1 MASVFAGGN
10 QSPLIKLALGKGK
23 KAKALFAVEPLADI
37 VAELKKLPR
46 DISTKYQLRALRKA
60 AKPGQEALRK
70 NVAALGQV
78 TGNLL
83 ASVSKKEKEYDNN
96 KANLPVG
103 VIIVGFR
110 RPVNSKSQRG
120 AAPAFEGGGVLK
132 GPNRGYHSHMVE
144 YGTKSKTPG
153 IKTARVKRKRVIFG
167 GRIRTSA
174 ESVKRISGA
183 SRRIMSSGFSKDGGA
198 DQRKGKRRYFT
209 GRGQYPVDFIATGT
223 VRGTPARRPLTR
235 AFQSTQSQMQS
246 ILDVEMRKA
255 LTAAIR
261 ATQKKYGDFGL

>member
-1 MASVFAGGN
+1 MANVFSGGTDR
-10 QSPLIKLALGKGK
+10 PLIKLALGRGK
-23 KAKALFAVEPLADI
+23 KAKALYGVEPLADI

-70 NVAALGQV
+70 NVAALGEV

-83 ASVSKKEKEYDNN
+83 ASVSKVERKYTNN
-96 KANLPVG
+96 KAKLPVG
-103 VIIVGFR
+103 VVVVGFR
-110 RPVNSKSQRG
+110 RPTNSKSQKG
-120 AAPAFEGGGVLK
+120 ATPAFIGGTVLK
-132 GPNRGYHSHMVE
+132 GPNRAYHSHLVE
-144 YGTKSKTPG
+144 YGTQPRSAGKSK
-153 IKTARVKRKRVIFG
+153 RVKRRRVIMG
-167 GRIRTSA
+167 GRIRTLTERAKEKPS
-174 ESVKRISGA
+174 
-183 SRRIMSSGFSKDGGA
+183 
-198 DQRKGKRRYFT
+198 
-209 GRGQYPVDFIATGT
+209 GRGILSSFKTRGPFFRPGVRRYPVDFIATGT
-223 VRGTPARRPLTR
+223 VRGSPARRPLTR